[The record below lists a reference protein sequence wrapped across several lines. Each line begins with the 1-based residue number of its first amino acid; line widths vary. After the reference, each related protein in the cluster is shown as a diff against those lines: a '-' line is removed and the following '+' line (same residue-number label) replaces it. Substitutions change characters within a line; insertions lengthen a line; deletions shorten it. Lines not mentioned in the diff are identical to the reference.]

1 MGVSND
7 VIHIWSRDNGA
18 GERIK
23 LDESDVTITEMIQDE
38 LQRLDTQQT
47 RVLRST
53 QRLRRDHGDGSDLPE
68 PAHVKERV

>member
-1 MGVSND
+1 MGLSND

-18 GERIK
+18 GGRIK

-47 RVLRST
+47 KEFYDQPS
-53 QRLRRDHGDGSDLPE
+53 GSG
-68 PAHVKERV
+68 AITAM